1 MKIGL
6 ILFALAFSMSAA
18 AQQTQLLP
26 QDSVY
31 LARLHKELAIESP
44 QKHKVDSIYIHYTT
58 EMYKLDAEIKK
69 VQQSDLSE
77 DSINKEV
84 SRLNEERKLKK
95 DLRELDLIAVLNE
108 QQKKVYIE
116 KIKPAKPQVL
126 HFGINHDR
134 ASCVICE

>member
-1 MKIGL
+1 MKFVFIL
-6 ILFALAFSMSAA
+6 IALAFSTSAM
-18 AQQTQLLP
+18 AQQNQLLP

-44 QKHKVDSIYIHYTT
+44 QKHKVDSIYVHYTV
-58 EMYKLDAEIKK
+58 EMYKVDAEIKK

-77 DSINKEV
+77 EAINKEV

-95 DLRELDLIAVLNE
+95 DLRELDVVAVLNE
-108 QQKKVYIE
+108 QQKKIYLE